1 MEQAVKKIQTAQ
13 YGKPQDPNEPFF
25 GGSWQGWCAGRG
37 SEVTALSLP
46 RW

>member
-1 MEQAVKKIQTAQ
+1 MEKAAGDLREKRTGSAEL
-13 YGKPQDPNEPFF
+13 DETPFF